1 MRVLRSTGNM
11 EAPVEFAEV
20 PEPAPAP
27 HEAVVAVRAVSVNRG
42 DILMTSMY
50 PAGWRLGSDVAGV
63 VLHAAADGSGPA
75 EGTRV
80 VARVDDQAWAEQ
92 VAVPVGQLAVLPDSV
107 SFGQAATLPMAG
119 LSALRLLRRIGAT
132 LGTRILITGAAGGVG
147 RFTVELAAAAGA
159 RVTAVAAGAE
169 RGKGLLELG
178 AEQVVSDV
186 ADAEG
191 SFPFII
197 ESAGGAS
204 LTSALGAIAPGG
216 TVLLFGNSSG
226 ESTPL
231 NFFEF
236 FGGHEGA
243 TITQFLTVAQGDD
256 AADLAQLVELVAG
269 GRLNPHIDLEA
280 DWSEANTAAARL
292 MNRQIAGKAVL
303 TVSAAK
309 D

>member
-1 MRVLRSTGNM
+1 
-11 EAPVEFAEV
+11 
-20 PEPAPAP
+20 
-27 HEAVVAVRAVSVNRG
+27 
-42 DILMTSMY
+42 MTSMY

-63 VLHAAADGSGPA
+63 VVAPAADGSGPA
-75 EGTRV
+75 AGTRV
-80 VARVDDQAWAEQ
+80 VARVDEQAWGEQ
-92 VAVPVGQLAVLPDSV
+92 VAVPVGQLAAVPGSV
-107 SFGQAATLPMAG
+107 SFSQAATLPMAG
-119 LSALRLLRRIGAT
+119 LSALRLLRAVGHT

-147 RFTVELAAAAGA
+147 RFTVELGAAAGT
-159 RVTAVAAGAE
+159 RITAVATGTE

-191 SFPFII
+191 SFPVII

-204 LTSALGAIAPGG
+204 LKAALGKIAPGG

-226 ESTPL
+226 ESTPV

-243 TITQFLTVAQGDD
+243 SITQFLTNAQGDD
-256 AADLAQLVELVAG
+256 AADLAQLVELVAE
-269 GRLNPHIDLEA
+269 GRLHPNIDLEV
-280 DWSEANTAAARL
+280 DWSEANAAAVRL

-303 TVSAAK
+303 VVSAAE
-309 D
+309 